1 MAARLRWRKG
11 SDGTATV
18 AGSMLALEREATG
31 EKAVKFGYLDIE
43 LPPYHKGGDEN
54 EWQAELCRV
63 CHDAARVARL
73 L

>member
-1 MAARLRWRKG
+1 MKTKIIIY

-54 EWQAELCRV
+54 EWQAALSQVCRN
-63 CHDAARVARL
+63 AAKKARL

>member
-1 MAARLRWRKG
+1 MKTKIVIYA
-11 SDGTATV
+11 DGTATA
-18 AGSMLALEREATG
+18 AGSLVAMEREAKD

-63 CHDAARVARL
+63 CRDAAREARL